1 MNLYIGNLSFR
12 TTEEEL
18 RAAFEPFG
26 EVTSVKIITD
36 SYTGKSR
43 GFGFVEM
50 ANREEAMAAI
60 EGTNGKEL
68 GGKTLNVNEAKPRE
82 SRGGG
87 GGGGGRP
94 GGGGGRGGGGR
105 PGGGGGGRPGG
116 GGGRPGGGGGRPG
129 GGGGGGGGGRGRP
142 PRW

>member
-12 TTEEEL
+12 TTEDEL

-87 GGGGGRP
+87 GGG
-94 GGGGGRGGGGR
+94 R
-105 PGGGGGGRPGG
+105 PGGGGGGRGP
-116 GGGRPGGGGGRPG
+116 RP